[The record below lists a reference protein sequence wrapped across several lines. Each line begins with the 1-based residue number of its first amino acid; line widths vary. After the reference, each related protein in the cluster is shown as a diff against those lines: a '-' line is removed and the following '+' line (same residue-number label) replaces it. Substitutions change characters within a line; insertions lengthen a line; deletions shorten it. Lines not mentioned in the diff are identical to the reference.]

1 MKSILFEE
9 LTQTA
14 FSLVVHMLFIRIV
27 WQNIAEP
34 SKVLG
39 GQKNAQIAMHLHT
52 FDSSHI
58 VFSLLL
64 FIRMHSSCIVFSLL
78 LFITMHNFNKCAA
91 K

>member
-1 MKSILFEE
+1 
-9 LTQTA
+9 
-14 FSLVVHMLFIRIV
+14 MLFIRIV